1 MKTIIKILYRIYQ
14 LLIALPLFALI
25 TIFTAITTIIFQH
38 WRNSWWL
45 HDIQAFWSRSFY
57 YLLLLPV
64 RVTGL

>member
-1 MKTIIKILYRIYQ
+1 MNTIIKILYRIYQ

-45 HDIQAFWSRSFY
+45 HDILCRWNRAY
-57 YLLLLPV
+57 
-64 RVTGL
+64 